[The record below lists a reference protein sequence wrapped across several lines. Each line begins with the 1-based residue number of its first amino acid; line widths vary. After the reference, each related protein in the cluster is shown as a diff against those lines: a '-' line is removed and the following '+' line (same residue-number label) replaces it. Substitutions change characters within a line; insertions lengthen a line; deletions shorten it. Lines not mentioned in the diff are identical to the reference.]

1 MNKNII
7 RENKRLKHGMWNT
20 TEYHIWQ
27 GMRQRCQNLNYH
39 GYKRYGGRGIK
50 VCDRW
55 QSFVNFFEDMGFRP
69 SKLYSID
76 RINNDG
82 NYEPENCRWATKE
95 QQFSNRSKGGP
106 VIKRISFSCKKCSK
120 EYFKVKWYVGKSF
133 YCSDKCR
140 LSAYQ
145 AECLKCKKE
154 IKATPSKPNK
164 YCSSQ
169 CYWES
174 MKKCVPA

>member
-1 MNKNII
+1 MNSNSI
-7 RENKRLKHGMWNT
+7 RVNEKHGMWNT

-27 GMRQRCQNLNYH
+27 GMRQRCQNPNYH
-39 GYKRYGGRGIK
+39 GYKNYGGRGIK

-55 QSFVNFFEDMGFRP
+55 QSFKNFFEDMGYRP

-82 NYEPENCRWATKE
+82 NYELSNCRWATKK
-95 QQFSNRSKGGP
+95 QQSTNRRKGGP
-106 VIKRISFSCKKCSK
+106 QIPKISFICKKCNI

-140 LSAYQ
+140 FTSF
-145 AECLKCKKE
+145 EVNCEKCNEVFKTKAKK
-154 IKATPSKPNK
+154 INK
-164 YCSSQ
+164 YCSQ
-169 CYWES
+169 KCYWDS
-174 MKKCVPA
+174 MRKTTINIR